1 MPITLY
7 FTAVLALFYIY
18 LTLNV
23 INLRKS
29 ERVAI
34 GSGDSKVL
42 ARAIRVHANFAEY
55 VPLTLVLLYFLETQ
69 HANPTIMWILSS
81 LLIIARLV
89 HAYGVRAVQEQL
101 KFRVFG
107 MFTNISI
114 IVVAAIYILLI
125 GAGVV

>member
-1 MPITLY
+1 MPTTFY
-7 FTAVLALFYIY
+7 FAALLALFYMY

-23 INLRKS
+23 IKLRRS

-34 GSGDSKVL
+34 GAGDSKLL

-55 VPLTLVLLYFLETQ
+55 VPFTLILLYFLESQ
-69 HANPTIMWILSS
+69 QAHSIIIWLLGS
-81 LLIIARLV
+81 LLLVARIV
-89 HAYGVRAVQEQL
+89 HAYGVKEVKEQL

-114 IVVAAIYILLI
+114 IIFTACYLLLI
-125 GAGVV
+125 GIN